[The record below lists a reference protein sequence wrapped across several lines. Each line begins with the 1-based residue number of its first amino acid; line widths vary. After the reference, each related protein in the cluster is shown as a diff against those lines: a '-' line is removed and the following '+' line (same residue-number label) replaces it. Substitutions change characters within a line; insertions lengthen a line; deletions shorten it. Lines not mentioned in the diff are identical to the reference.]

1 MLDLKKHE
9 AFEMEVLE
17 LLSKNGLLTPL
28 IFGGGTCLR
37 LCYGLDRYSVD
48 FDFWIRKK
56 APSGY
61 FTKIKE
67 VLSRHYKITDHHE
80 KHFSL
85 LTEIKKEDYDRRLK
99 LEIRKEMGKSK
110 EAELNIAFSPHGNK
124 QVRLFVFTLKQMFLN
139 KAAALL
145 DRKEIRDAYD
155 LEFMAK
161 KGRGLIKELSEE
173 RRIGLR
179 EVINS
184 FSKKDFS
191 VKLGSL
197 LEAGERRYY
206 CQNGFAILNN
216 LL

>member
-9 AFEMEVLE
+9 EFEMEVLD
-17 LLSKNGLLTPL
+17 LLSKNGLLAPL

-48 FDFWIRKK
+48 LDFWIKK
-56 APSGY
+56 EVPSGY
-61 FTKIKE
+61 FAKLKD
-67 VLSRHYKITDHHE
+67 VLSQHYQITDHHE

-85 LTEIKKEDYDRRLK
+85 LTEIKKEGYDRRLK
-99 LEIRKEMGKSK
+99 LEIRKEVGKPKQVDLS
-110 EAELNIAFSPHGNK
+110 IAFSPQSST
-124 QVRLFVFTLKQMFLN
+124 QVRLATFTLEQMFLN
-139 KAAALL
+139 KVDALL

-155 LEFMAK
+155 LEFMVK
-161 KGRGLIKELSEE
+161 KDRGLVNELSAEQRAE
-173 RRIGLR
+173 LKQ
-179 EVINS
+179 VIQG

-197 LEAGERRYY
+197 LDAEERRFY
-206 CQNGFAILNN
+206 NESGFLVLNN